1 VLVLVLVL
9 WRRGDP
15 TLEAEVV
22 VVVVMVVVVDEP
34 SRATEVRPDQHRVSS
49 RE

>member
-1 VLVLVLVL
+1 MLVL

-22 VVVVMVVVVDEP
+22 VVVVVVVVVDEP
-34 SRATEVRPDQHRVSS
+34 SRATEVRRSDQHRVSS